1 MTRIHML
8 KLSMQYLSSSFS
20 NNGCSGLSANYF
32 GNRECKCHAQSG
44 QDVEKAIHNK
54 GARW

>member
-1 MTRIHML
+1 ML